1 MPLAGSP
8 FTPVAVTGGGHMART
23 VRFALVLIAALG
35 AMMAVAAENRGD
47 LSGIYLCEGINPDGT
62 PYKGLVEITATADA
76 YQVRWTM
83 SEQAT
88 NGIGIYSG
96 GVLAVSYFGGT
107 PGVVVY
113 RRDGSR
119 LVGEWTMGDSK
130 GQLYS
135 ETLTKLPKQ
144 LRERLKREGPSA
156 LRSS

>member
-1 MPLAGSP
+1 
-8 FTPVAVTGGGHMART
+8 MART

-35 AMMAVAAENRGD
+35 AMMAVAAENRVD
-47 LSGIYLCEGINPDGT
+47 LAGIYLCEGVNPDGT
-62 PYKGLVEITATADA
+62 PYKGLVEITPTANT

-88 NGIGIYSG
+88 NGIGIFKG

-113 RRDGSR
+113 RVDGGR
-119 LVGEWTMGDSK
+119 LIGEWTMGDSK

-144 LRERLKREGPSA
+144 PRPSLASTGSTSRLRGR
-156 LRSS
+156 